1 MSETKEAYSFRFD
14 SRWLE
19 NFSRWQSRVLLH
31 GIGVELCR
39 CGCGG
44 EDYIIPRMG
53 PLMELA
59 ESNKDCHEFIWD
71 ANDEKWSCV
80 RL

>member
-1 MSETKEAYSFRFD
+1 MSEQV

-19 NFSRWQSRVLLH
+19 PFSKTQPRVLLH
-31 GIGVELCR
+31 GIRVELCR

-44 EDYIIPRMG
+44 EDFIIPRMG

-59 ESNKDCHEFIWD
+59 LANPDCHEFDWD
-71 ANDEKWSCV
+71 ANTEKWTCIRV
-80 RL
+80 